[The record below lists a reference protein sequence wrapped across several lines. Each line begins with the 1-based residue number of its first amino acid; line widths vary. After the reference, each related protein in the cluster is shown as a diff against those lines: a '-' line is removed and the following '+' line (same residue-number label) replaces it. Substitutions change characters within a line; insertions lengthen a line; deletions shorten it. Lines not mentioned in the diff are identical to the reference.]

1 MDLKRYRRALVTGG
15 AGFIGSH
22 LCEALLKEGLEVV
35 VLDNLSMGKKENVP
49 QNATLIVGDVLDLNL
64 VNSIISQGID
74 IVFHE
79 AAIVSIRESMKN
91 FYNDAMNNIMG
102 TLNILRASIEFKVK
116 KLIYASSMA
125 VYSDNSKHLPVTE
138 DYTKGPI
145 SPYGLSKL
153 ASENYLSFMAKSNDI
168 DIAVLRYFNTFGE
181 RQTFTPYVG
190 VITIFIN
197 KLLKGESPV
206 IFGDGKQTRDFIYV
220 KDIVQSNL
228 KAMNADLHWGVF
240 NVGTGVGTT
249 VNGVA
254 SILQSKINSKIEP
267 VYIDATPEELRY
279 SVADIKRIEAQLNFI
294 PQYNIEDS
302 IDLVIKQYIT

>member
-1 MDLKRYRRALVTGG
+1 VNLKRYRRALVTGG

-22 LCEALLKEGLEVV
+22 LCEGLLKEGLEVV

-49 QNATLIVGDVLDLNL
+49 QNATLIVGDVLDFDL
-64 VNSIISQGID
+64 VNSIISQGVD

-79 AAIVSIRESMKN
+79 AAIVSIRESVKN

-125 VYSDNSKHLPVTE
+125 VYSDNSKHFPVTE

-153 ASENYLSFMAKSNDI
+153 ASENYLSFMVKSNDI
-168 DIAVLRYFNTFGE
+168 DIIVLRYFNTFGE
-181 RQTFTPYVG
+181 RQTFTSYVG

-197 KLLKGESPV
+197 KLLRGESPV
-206 IFGDGKQTRDFIYV
+206 IFGDGEQTRDFIYV
-220 KDIVQSNL
+220 KDIVRANL

-249 VNGVA
+249 VNGIA
-254 SILQSKINSKIEP
+254 NMLQSKINPKIEP
-267 VYIDATPEELRY
+267 VYTDAKPGELRY
-279 SVADIKRIEAQLNFI
+279 SVADIKKIKAQLNFT